1 MAIINHLFCNGLWAF
16 GDTSLRQLSKY
27 QLLKQFLKFH
37 PSYIDGLILSLILLV
52 ILYNH
57 IYINK
62 YAAIAMMF
70 VAVSFRRIICPNY
83 NLGWQATE
91 IDNITI
97 RQHEV

>member
-1 MAIINHLFCNGLWAF
+1 MAIINHLFCNGLWPF
-16 GDTSLRQLSKY
+16 GATSLRQPSKY

-37 PSYIDGLILSLILLV
+37 HNYIDGEILGLMLLV
-52 ILYNH
+52 IFYKS

-70 VAVSFRRIICPNY
+70 VAVSFRNIWLNSK
-83 NLGWQATE
+83 LSWQATE
-91 IDNITI
+91 ADNITV